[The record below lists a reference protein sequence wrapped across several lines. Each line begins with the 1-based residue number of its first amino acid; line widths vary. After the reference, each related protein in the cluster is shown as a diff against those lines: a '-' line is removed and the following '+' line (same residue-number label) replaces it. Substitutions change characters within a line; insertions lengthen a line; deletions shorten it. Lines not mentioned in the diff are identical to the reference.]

1 MDIIHTK
8 TFSRKVKN
16 LKVEQIEWWKVEL
29 YNIKKNNFVFP
40 ICRQKSCFQH
50 VAKLFLALV
59 QLWSTAK
66 TQSNS
71 QKSPSHH
78 PSLLPSFKGSQED
91 NTCSGHLP
99 QTMQVPTQ
107 GPSPRMT
114 TTTEF
119 TRIWT
124 ASHVRPKVQL
134 RPTLLGVQARARKND
149 FKPSCKGL
157 NNCWSK
163 GRPKG
168 PRALVECLK

>member
-1 MDIIHTK
+1 MNWFAEK
-8 TFSRKVKN
+8 
-16 LKVEQIEWWKVEL
+16 
-29 YNIKKNNFVFP
+29 
-40 ICRQKSCFQH
+40 
-50 VAKLFLALV
+50 KLF
-59 QLWSTAK
+59 STRCK
-66 TQSNS
+66 TCISLHLFSSGQQPKHSPTV
-71 QKSPSHH
+71 KRAPSHNSIQRPVLNH
-78 PSLLPSFKGSQED
+78 HRPFLLPSFKGSQED

-149 FKPSCKGL
+149 LKPSCKGL
-157 NNCWSK
+157 NNCWPK